1 MRYRIVQIEAR
12 QNFRLYVRFDD
23 GVEGEADLSDVAGRG
38 VFRRWVEHPHEFT
51 NVWVDPLSRAPTW
64 PGELDVAPDALHHEL
79 AGGRTNP
86 ARLGR

>member
-51 NVWVDPLSRAPTW
+51 NVWVDPRSGAPTW
-64 PGELDVAPDALHHEL
+64 PGELDVAPDALHDEL
-79 AGGRTNP
+79 AAGPTTT